1 MLLSN
6 NLLAFKKKEKQMS
19 KSNEIAREILEA
31 QSQEAITNAEMEADF
46 IEMEQR
52 KRLQYT
58 QEVINQ
64 IFGVY
69 K

>member
-1 MLLSN
+1 
-6 NLLAFKKKEKQMS
+6 MS
-19 KSNEIAREILEA
+19 KSNEMARQIQET
-31 QSQEAITNAEMEADF
+31 QSQEVITNAEMEADL
-46 IEMEQR
+46 IEIEQQ

>member
-6 NLLAFKKKEKQMS
+6 NLLTFKKKEKQMS

-64 IFGVY
+64 FT
-69 K
+69 

>member
-1 MLLSN
+1 
-6 NLLAFKKKEKQMS
+6 MS
-19 KSNEIAREILEA
+19 KPNEIAREILEA

>member
-1 MLLSN
+1 
-6 NLLAFKKKEKQMS
+6 MS
-19 KSNEIAREILEA
+19 KSNEMARQILEA
-31 QSQEAITNAEMEADF
+31 QSQEVITNAEMEADL
-46 IEMEQR
+46 IEIEQQ

-69 K
+69 R

>member
-6 NLLAFKKKEKQMS
+6 NLLTFKKKEKQMS

>member
-1 MLLSN
+1 
-6 NLLAFKKKEKQMS
+6 MS
-19 KSNEIAREILEA
+19 KSNEMARQILEA
-31 QSQEAITNAEMEADF
+31 QSQEVITNAEMEADL
-46 IEMEQR
+46 IEIEQQ

-69 K
+69 KWVNLKN

>member
-1 MLLSN
+1 
-6 NLLAFKKKEKQMS
+6 
-19 KSNEIAREILEA
+19 
-31 QSQEAITNAEMEADF
+31 MEADL
-46 IEMEQR
+46 IEIEQQ

>member
-1 MLLSN
+1 
-6 NLLAFKKKEKQMS
+6 MS
-19 KSNEIAREILEA
+19 KSNEMARQILEA
-31 QSQEAITNAEMEADF
+31 QSQEVITNAEMEADL
-46 IEMEQR
+46 IEIEQQ

-69 K
+69 LEEKFQDEQI

>member
-1 MLLSN
+1 
-6 NLLAFKKKEKQMS
+6 MS
-19 KSNEIAREILEA
+19 KSNEMARQILEA
-31 QSQEAITNAEMEADF
+31 QSQEVITNAEMEADL
-46 IEMEQR
+46 IEIEQQ

-58 QEVINQ
+58 QEVITQ